1 MFSSLGEIFSNP
13 PKTEFVLKPVQALKN
28 RVRQLEVEKRRENMS
43 VTIALPLT
51 PYLDFSRDVRSVL
64 DQSDVILGLQNSVQ
78 NLVND
83 VHTLNQE
90 RFRELELRKN
100 LYILVVFL
108 AICVFSMMSLILFLY
123 YEMRLN
129 FEKDEAHVR
138 DGYRFDHFL
147 EDRIIGVERKF
158 NKLLDKL
165 KF

>member
-1 MFSSLGEIFSNP
+1 
-13 PKTEFVLKPVQALKN
+13 
-28 RVRQLEVEKRRENMS
+28 MS

-51 PYLDFSRDVRSVL
+51 PYLDFSRDVHSVL
-64 DQSDVILGLQNSVQ
+64 DQSDVVLGLQNAVQ
-78 NLVND
+78 RLVND
-83 VHTLNQE
+83 VHALNQD
-90 RFRELELRKN
+90 RVLQLQLRKN

-123 YEMRLN
+123 DEMRLN
-129 FEKDEAHVR
+129 FEKDEADVR
-138 DGYRFDHFL
+138 DGYRVDHIL